1 MATKRFD
8 LVILGSGSAAFAA
21 AIKADE
27 RGASVA
33 MTERGTVG
41 GTCVNVGCIPSK
53 NLIEAARAYWEA
65 QHPRFD
71 GILPVRPPLD
81 FPALI
86 AQEQALVQELRQRK
100 YLDIVDASERMRV
113 FHGEA
118 RFLDSRA
125 VSVGDERLEA
135 DRFIIAT
142 GARPLI
148 LDIPGLRDGAP
159 YLTNEDVFAL
169 QGLPEK
175 LLVIGGGFM
184 ALELGQAFQRF
195 GSEVHLFERGDR
207 LLAGAEPEVSEALR
221 EYLAEEGVQIH
232 TQAAVRS
239 VKGVAGDVELA
250 AVVDSRAQRFRGT
263 HLLLAVGRMANSDS
277 LNLDAVGVET
287 GRDGFIPVDREMR
300 TSADHVW
307 AVGDVVGRPMATPV
321 AAREGIIAVEN
332 AIGGKHLEMDFSAI
346 PRAVFTDPEV
356 ASVGLT
362 DAEAN
367 EHGFSCRCNT
377 IDLSSVPK
385 AAAIR
390 DTRGLV
396 KIVAENGTD
405 RVLGVHILANRAADI
420 VHEAALAL
428 RQGLSLGDLVEMI
441 HVYPTMSEA
450 LKIAAQSFSKDVTKL
465 SCCAE

>member
-1 MATKRFD
+1 

-21 AIKADE
+21 AIKAHE
-27 RGASVA
+27 YGASVA
-33 MTERGTVG
+33 MIERGTVG

-65 QHPRFD
+65 QHPRFE
-71 GILPVRPPLD
+71 GLSPTRPTLD
-81 FPALI
+81 FPALV
-86 AQEQALVQELRQRK
+86 AQEQALVQELRQHK
-100 YLDIVDASERMRV
+100 YLDIVNGSERMHL
-113 FHGEA
+113 FHGEGG
-118 RFLDSRA
+118 FLDRRS
-125 VSVGDERLEA
+125 VSVGDERLES

-148 LDIPGLRDGAP
+148 PDIPGIHDGVR
-159 YLTNEDVFAL
+159 YLTNDNVFAL
-169 QGLPEK
+169 QELPEK
-175 LLVIGGGFM
+175 LLVIGGGFI

-207 LLAGAEPEVSEALR
+207 VLADAEPELSETIR
-221 EYLAEEGVQIH
+221 GYLEEEGVQIH
-232 TQAAVRS
+232 TQATVGRVEGS
-239 VKGVAGDVELA
+239 AGDIELA
-250 AVVDSRAQRFRGT
+250 AVIRGRDRRFKGT
-263 HLLLAVGRMANSDS
+263 HLLLAVGRVANSDS

-287 GRDGFIPVDREMR
+287 RRDGFIMVDREMR
-300 TSADHVW
+300 TSADHMW

-321 AAREGIIAVEN
+321 AAREGIIAAEN
-332 AIGGKHLEMDFSAI
+332 AIGGKHLEMDFTTI
-346 PRAVFTDPEV
+346 PRAVFTDPEI

-367 EHGFSCRCNT
+367 AAGLSCRCAM
-377 IDLSSVPK
+377 IDLTNVPK

-396 KIVAENGTD
+396 KIVADNGTD
-405 RVLGVHILANRAADI
+405 RLVGVHIVANRAADI

-428 RQGLSLGDLVEMI
+428 RQQLRLADLIDMI

-450 LKIAAQSFSKDVTKL
+450 LKIAAQSFTKDVSRL